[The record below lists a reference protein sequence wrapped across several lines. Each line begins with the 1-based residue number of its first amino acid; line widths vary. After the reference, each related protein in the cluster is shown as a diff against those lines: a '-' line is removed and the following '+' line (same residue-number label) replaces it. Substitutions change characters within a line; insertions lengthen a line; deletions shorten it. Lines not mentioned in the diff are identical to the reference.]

1 MIIGTAA
8 NLKNIIR
15 INDKIIN
22 RYLWIFKL
30 KSMLLNFN
38 ENNGI
43 SDTSIKE
50 KPILKITNRIGLIVI
65 GKNGK
70 LIKNNVFA
78 GVASPMK
85 FSD

>member
-22 RYLWIFKL
+22 RYMWIFIL
-30 KSMLLNFN
+30 KYMLLNFN

-43 SDTSIKE
+43 SEINSKE
-50 KPILKITNRIGLIVI
+50 KPMLRTTNRIGLIAI

-70 LIKNNVFA
+70 LIKNKVFA

>member
-8 NLKNIIR
+8 NLKNNIR

-22 RYLWIFKL
+22 RYLWIFIL

-38 ENNGI
+38 ENKGI

-50 KPILKITNRIGLIVI
+50 NPMLKTTNRIGLIAI

-70 LIKNNVFA
+70 LIKNKVFA

-85 FSD
+85 FSV